1 MTNLELRSNHGER
14 RERERAQMQVF
25 HENTNITAG
34 STSSSHIM
42 QIIRPL
48 IFSSQIIYT
57 LYISL

>member
-1 MTNLELRSNHGER
+1 MER
-14 RERERAQMQVF
+14 EERERERAQMQVF